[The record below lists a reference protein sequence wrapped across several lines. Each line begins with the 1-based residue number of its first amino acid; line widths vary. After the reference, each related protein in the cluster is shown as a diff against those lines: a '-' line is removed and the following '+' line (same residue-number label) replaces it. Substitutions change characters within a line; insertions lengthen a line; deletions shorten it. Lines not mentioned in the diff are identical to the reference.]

1 VGQEPAVDVALK
13 LLAPSGLR
21 GGAWRRR
28 LGVLLALCTVT
39 SASVA
44 QQQPG
49 VSFGLLS
56 LVEGQSLRLH
66 ALNLGNRS
74 STPATGCNVTLRFL
88 GTSGR
93 VQREDTV
100 RLSAGQGAWLDLRR
114 AQVSEPAG
122 RTSVR
127 AVLLFGL
134 AGGGAPPGPEVR
146 QHFDCNIV
154 PTLELIDDS
163 SGRTILVLSE
173 TRPNPLPDARAPG
186 STP

>member
-1 VGQEPAVDVALK
+1 M
-13 LLAPSGLR
+13 LR
-21 GGAWRRR
+21 RS
-28 LGVLLALCTVT
+28 VFLLALCAV
-39 SASVA
+39 SATCVA

-56 LVEGQSLRLH
+56 LAEGQSLRLN

-74 STPATGCNVTLRFL
+74 STPATGCEVTLRFASAR
-88 GTSGR
+88 GT

-114 AQVSEPAG
+114 AQVSGPAG

-127 AVLLFGL
+127 AMLLFGP
-134 AGGGAPPGPEVR
+134 AGGGAPQGPEVR
-146 QHFDCNIV
+146 QNFDCNIV

-163 SGRTILVLSE
+163 TGHTILVLAD
-173 TRPNPLPDARAPG
+173 TKPNPLPDQRAVG
-186 STP
+186 SSP